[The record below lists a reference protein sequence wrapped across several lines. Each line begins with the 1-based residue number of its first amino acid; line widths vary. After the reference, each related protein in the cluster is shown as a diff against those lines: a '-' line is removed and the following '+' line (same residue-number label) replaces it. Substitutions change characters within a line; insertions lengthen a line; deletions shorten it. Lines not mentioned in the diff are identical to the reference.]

1 MRTTTRVL
9 AALAFILV
17 VPSALLAHAK
27 FLRSNPAPGAT
38 LSSPPKEIL
47 LVFSEKPE
55 LALSSIRLISPAGD
69 TSILSPLRRDSAEK
83 NSIVGTVPADA
94 AAGAY
99 KILWR
104 AAASDGHATRGTLEF
119 QVSAAPATDT
129 SMQSALSSDSAGVEV
144 KEKGAMFV
152 ATGGAFMSIIAR
164 WLTFASTFLII
175 GLVTFR
181 MLVLKRM
188 PQDLF
193 VQIASTN
200 AATLGIVA
208 AVASIFASML
218 KLTRESADM
227 PDASLSSMM
236 FGSFWGFALLLQI
249 VAALF
254 AGAAFIGAHKNDETT
269 KIRAWRIAILAALL
283 LAIAPA
289 LGGHAFAAELAYIAV
304 PADIVHVGVGSMW
317 LGTLAVIVIV
327 GIPAALKTPDSIRPG
342 ERVAGIINTFSP
354 LALTC
359 GGAVV
364 ATGLASSLM
373 HLPALATL
381 WTSFYGIVLLLK
393 LFFVALLFGAGAW
406 NWQRMRPRLTGEN
419 AISPM
424 RSSASLELVLASV
437 VLVITAILVAL
448 ELP

>member
-1 MRTTTRVL
+1 MRATTRIL

-17 VPSALLAHAK
+17 APSALLAHAK
-27 FLRSNPAPGAT
+27 LLRSNPVPGAT
-38 LSSPPKEIL
+38 LASAPTEIL

-69 TSILSPLRRDSAEK
+69 TSILTPLRRDASEK
-83 NSIVGTVPADA
+83 NSLVTAVPAS
-94 AAGAY
+94 AGEGMY

-104 AAASDGHATRGTLEF
+104 AAASDGHSTRGTLEF
-119 QVSAAPATDT
+119 HVSAAPATQT
-129 SMQSALSSDSAGVEV
+129 QSRPDSDAVEV
-144 KEKGAMFV
+144 NAKGVMFV
-152 ATGGAFMSIIAR
+152 ATGGAFMSVFAR

-175 GLVTFR
+175 GVVTFR
-181 MLVLKRM
+181 TLVLKRLSKN

-208 AVASIFASML
+208 AVASVFASML

-227 PDASLSSMM
+227 PDMSVSSMV

-249 VAALF
+249 AAALI
-254 AGAAFIGAHKNDETT
+254 AGAAFIGVHKNDETT
-269 KIRAWRIAILAALL
+269 KIRAWRIAILGAAL

-289 LGGHAFAAELAYIAV
+289 LGGHAFAADRAFIGV
-304 PADIVHVGVGSMW
+304 PADIVHVAVGSMW
-317 LGTLAVIVIV
+317 VGTLAVIVIV
-327 GIPAALKTPDSIRPG
+327 GIPAALKTPDAIRPG

-364 ATGLASSLM
+364 ATGLASSLI
-373 HLPALATL
+373 HLPTLATL

-393 LFFVALLFGAGAW
+393 LFFVALLFAAGAW
-406 NWQRMRPRLTGEN
+406 NWQRMRPRLTGED
-419 AISPM
+419 AISPL

-437 VLVITAILVAL
+437 VLAITAILVAL

>member
-1 MRTTTRVL
+1 M
-9 AALAFILV
+9 
-17 VPSALLAHAK
+17 
-27 FLRSNPAPGAT
+27 RSNPAPGAT
-38 LSSPPKEIL
+38 LASPPKEIL

-55 LALSSIRLISPAGD
+55 IALSSITLISPAGD
-69 TSILSPLRRDSAEK
+69 TSILSPLRRDSTEK
-83 NSIVGTVPADA
+83 NSIVASVPTDA

-119 QVSAAPATDT
+119 QVSVAQATDT
-129 SMQSALSSDSAGVEV
+129 SIKPASSSDSSTVEV
-144 KEKGAMFV
+144 EAKGAMFV
-152 ATGGAFMSIIAR
+152 ATGGAIMSIIAR
-164 WLTFASTFLII
+164 WLSFVATFLII
-175 GLVTFR
+175 GVVTFR
-181 MLVLKRM
+181 TFVLKRM
-188 PQDLF
+188 SKNPQDLF

-200 AATLGIVA
+200 AATLGMVA

-249 VAALF
+249 VAALI
-254 AGAAFIGAHKNDETT
+254 AGAAFIGAHKNEETT
-269 KIRAWRIAILAALL
+269 KIRAWRIAILAAAL

-289 LGGHAFAAELAYIAV
+289 LGGHAFAADLAYIAV
-304 PADIVHVGVGSMW
+304 PADIVHVAVGSMW
-317 LGTLAVIVIV
+317 VGTLAVIVIV

-373 HLPALATL
+373 HLPTLATL

-393 LFFVALLFGAGAW
+393 LFFVALLFAAGAW
-406 NWQRMRPRLTGEN
+406 NWQRMRPRLTGED

-424 RSSASLELVLASV
+424 RSSASLELVLAGV
-437 VLVITAILVAL
+437 VLAITAILVAL

>member
-1 MRTTTRVL
+1 
-9 AALAFILV
+9 
-17 VPSALLAHAK
+17 
-27 FLRSNPAPGAT
+27 
-38 LSSPPKEIL
+38 
-47 LVFSEKPE
+47 
-55 LALSSIRLISPAGD
+55 
-69 TSILSPLRRDSAEK
+69 
-83 NSIVGTVPADA
+83 
-94 AAGAY
+94 
-99 KILWR
+99 
-104 AAASDGHATRGTLEF
+104 
-119 QVSAAPATDT
+119 
-129 SMQSALSSDSAGVEV
+129 
-144 KEKGAMFV
+144 MFV
-152 ATGGAFMSIIAR
+152 ATGGAFMSIFAR
-164 WLTFASTFLII
+164 WLSFAATFLII
-175 GLVTFR
+175 GIVTFKT
-181 MLVLKRM
+181 LVLKRM
-188 PQDLF
+188 SANPQDLF

-208 AVASIFASML
+208 AVASILASML

-249 VAALF
+249 VAALI

-269 KIRAWRIAILAALL
+269 KIRAWRIAMLSAVL

-289 LGGHAFAAELAYIAV
+289 LGGHAFAADLAYIAV

-373 HLPALATL
+373 HLPGLATL

-393 LFFVALLFGAGAW
+393 LFFVALLFAAGAW
-406 NWQRMRPRLTGEN
+406 NWRRMKPRLTGEN
-419 AISPM
+419 AIAPL
-424 RSSASLELVLASV
+424 RSSASLELVLGSV